1 MFGRRVS
8 EKCAAAASTC
18 PIARVGLFF
27 VKITPQGN
35 HIIKRWM
42 GYKLV
47 YIVAHIKGANAA
59 PQRECLD
66 APFVAEANLFV
77 PMGTAGII

>member
-1 MFGRRVS
+1 MCGGGGVHMS
-8 EKCAAAASTC
+8 NCARWT
-18 PIARVGLFF
+18 FF

-42 GYKLV
+42 AYKLV

-59 PQRECLD
+59 PQSASVSTPLLLQKRIFLYAD
-66 APFVAEANLFV
+66 GNGRNYLKR
-77 PMGTAGII
+77 PM